1 MMATTSKRLIRL
13 KRPRILRIS
22 APDAEVARKCDGVH
36 MQDDCGDLR
45 SPRRT
50 VKVRPTLERGPPYIG
65 TRSALHWNE
74 VRPTLERG
82 PPYIGTRSA
91 LPWNEVRP
99 TLERGAPYIG
109 TRSALHWN

>member
-22 APDAEVARKCDGVH
+22 ALDAEVARKCDGIH
-36 MQDDCGDLR
+36 MQGGCGDLR

-82 PPYIGTRSA
+82 PPYIVTVNDLYSA
-91 LPWNEVRP
+91 GDR
-99 TLERGAPYIG
+99 RGWGCGGVDDRVHNRAI
-109 TRSALHWN
+109 R